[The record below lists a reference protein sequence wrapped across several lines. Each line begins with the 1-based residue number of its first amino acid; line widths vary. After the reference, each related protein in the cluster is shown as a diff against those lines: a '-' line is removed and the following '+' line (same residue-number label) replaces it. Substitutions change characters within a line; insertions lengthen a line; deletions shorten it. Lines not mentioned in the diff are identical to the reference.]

1 VQCAQTSFP
10 QVRYLGGVLL
20 LLAPAVGFAA
30 SRATHP
36 ADTKPGEP

>member
-10 QVRYLGGVLL
+10 QVHYLGGVL